1 LTTSD
6 SGKNSTPGRGR
17 SRSRALVVT
26 AIVGAAIF
34 GLYVGYLAWTNDSFP
49 AQQRPFDQYARV
61 VSSSFNSTEFAFH
74 VRWLNGSYLP
84 LYAQLTSPASDSAN
98 TPVCETRLT
107 TVTTNQTLFMP
118 FTISPPAATLTNVDL
133 SIAVQSLAN
142 GSQFTI
148 VYNVVSATAT
158 SAVITPSNFSCQ
170 QPTGFQ

>member
-6 SGKNSTPGRGR
+6 SRKTSTHGRGP
-17 SRSRALVVT
+17 SRSRVLVATAL
-26 AIVGAAIF
+26 VGAAIF

-49 AQQRPFDQYARV
+49 AQERPFDQYASV
-61 VSSSFNSTEFAFH
+61 VSSSFNGTEFAFQ

-107 TVTTNQTLFMP
+107 AVPTNHTLFMP
-118 FTISPPAATLTNVDL
+118 FTISPPTATLTNVDL
-133 SIAVQSLAN
+133 SIAVKSLAT
-142 GSQFTI
+142 GGQFTI
-148 VYNVVSATAT
+148 VYNIASTSATNA
-158 SAVITPSNFSCQ
+158 AIAPSNYSCS